1 MNYVVYHLCK
11 KKSVK
16 LRSDVSHLT
25 GETGQFVS
33 LEKRN
38 VLFDTESSI
47 LSLLSVSLGTLL
59 YFY

>member
-16 LRSDVSHLT
+16 LRSDVLPL
-25 GETGQFVS
+25 TGQFVS

-47 LSLLSVSLGTLL
+47 LSLLSISLGTLL